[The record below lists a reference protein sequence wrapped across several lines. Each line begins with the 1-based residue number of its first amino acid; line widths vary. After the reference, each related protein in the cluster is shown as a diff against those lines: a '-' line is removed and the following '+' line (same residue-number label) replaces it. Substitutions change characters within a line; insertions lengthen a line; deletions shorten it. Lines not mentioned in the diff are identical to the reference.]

1 MNFKS
6 GRVVFKSDYFYLIG
20 VFDGETLGDVD
31 MRWDDVPGRL
41 WIEEYDPPTDDGADG
56 RVDGW

>member
-1 MNFKS
+1 MAELFFKT
-6 GRVVFKSDYFYLIG
+6 DYFYLIG

-31 MRWDDVPGRL
+31 MRWDDVAGRL

>member
-1 MNFKS
+1 M
-6 GRVVFKSDYFYLIG
+6 G

-31 MRWDDVPGRL
+31 MRWDDVAGRL

-56 RVDGW
+56 RVDGWWNDPAVPRLS